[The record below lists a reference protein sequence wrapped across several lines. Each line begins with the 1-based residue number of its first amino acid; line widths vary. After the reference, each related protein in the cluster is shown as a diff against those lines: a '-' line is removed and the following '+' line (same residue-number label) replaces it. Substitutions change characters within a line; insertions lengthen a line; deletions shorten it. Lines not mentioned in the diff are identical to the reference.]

1 MVLDST
7 DAKILE
13 VLQKNC
19 RASVSDLSK
28 QVNLSLSAVSERLKK
43 LENSDIVTAYTA
55 IINPAAMGKD
65 LQVILQVA
73 LENTSA
79 ANTRALMNYVDNNPD
94 ILECHHVTGDYD
106 YALMVTTKNTTSLEK
121 LMSDI
126 KNFPSV
132 RHCSTIVIMSTSK
145 KLYSVAPVAGK

>member
-106 YALMVTTKNTTSLEK
+106 YALMVTTK
-121 LMSDI
+121 SDAYDWHR
-126 KNFPSV
+126 S
-132 RHCSTIVIMSTSK
+132 
-145 KLYSVAPVAGK
+145 APVATKTSS